1 MYGPRLAQDVL
12 CRHICETP
20 VPLPQKTIPNNF
32 LIFIENNAIMNIYD
46 MHKLAFEIVFE
57 NCRKQERCIIEN
69 FTTMS

>member
-20 VPLPQKTIPNNF
+20 APLPQKTIPNNF

-46 MHKLAFEIVFE
+46 MHKLAF
-57 NCRKQERCIIEN
+57 
-69 FTTMS
+69 